1 MASAM
6 KWGPKL
12 KHQLE
17 DFFFLIGNE
26 ARSAWILNWN
36 FCRRD
41 DIKVVWSRR
50 DYLIR
55 YLLLIVVIN
64 SRK

>member
-1 MASAM
+1 MRR
-6 KWGPKL
+6 GPKL
-12 KHQLE
+12 KHQ
-17 DFFFLIGNE
+17 FFFNFFLIGNE

-41 DIKVVWSRR
+41 DIKVVRGRR

-55 YLLLIVVIN
+55 YFLLIVVIN
-64 SRK
+64 LR

>member
-1 MASAM
+1 M
-6 KWGPKL
+6 KRGPKL

-17 DFFFLIGNE
+17 DFFLIGNE

-41 DIKVVWSRR
+41 DIKVVRGRR

-55 YLLLIVVIN
+55 YFLLIVVIN
-64 SRK
+64 LR